1 MTSGTGRVDL
11 KVHSKKLFSPYFF
24 WCQHDFKT
32 ISRKRQ
38 NPLVYSDST
47 YTQRGERRWLKYLH
61 GIREDLQ
68 GQERTHKYQMHFIK
82 SDRHFQ
88 KICI

>member
-1 MTSGTGRVDL
+1 MTLTLYLENVN
-11 KVHSKKLFSPYFF
+11 SPWFI
-24 WCQHDFKT
+24 QIVRTHKG
-32 ISRKRQ
+32 
-38 NPLVYSDST
+38 V
-47 YTQRGERRWLKYLH
+47 ERRWLKYLH